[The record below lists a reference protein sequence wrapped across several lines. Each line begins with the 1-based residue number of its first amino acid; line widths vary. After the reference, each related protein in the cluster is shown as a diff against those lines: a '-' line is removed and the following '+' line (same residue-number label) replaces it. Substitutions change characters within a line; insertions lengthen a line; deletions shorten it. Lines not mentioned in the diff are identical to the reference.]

1 MIRHNF
7 SHVIFLCIFLILI
20 GVILSAPFG
29 ILFQEELQTGI
40 VLVTVW
46 YWALYKPNPF
56 QLLAIFIS
64 GLVIELFRDGP
75 AGVLLLWML
84 VTYGVANGWRWSLS
98 RSGFLLSF
106 LAFAVVMLGEGFI
119 EWCLM
124 SLRALT
130 FLSPL
135 SLVFQY
141 ALTLALYLLL
151 YGLFLWGRR
160 NFNGTDCL

>member
-1 MIRHNF
+1 MIRNF
-7 SHVIFLCIFLILI
+7 SHTIFLCLFLILVAI
-20 GVILSAPFG
+20 VLSAPFG

-46 YWALYKPNPF
+46 YWSLYRPHPF

-84 VTYGVANGWRWSLS
+84 VSYGVANGWRSILS
-98 RSGFLLSF
+98 RTGFIMTF

-135 SLVFQY
+135 SLIFQY
-141 ALTLALYLLL
+141 ALTLAIYLVL
-151 YGLFLWGRR
+151 YGVFLWGRE
-160 NFNGTDCL
+160 NFDRTNCL